1 MDESKILY
9 VDDEKINLMLFEANL
24 KKKYAILTA
33 ENGVSGLK
41 ILSENK
47 DVKVV
52 ISDMKMPNMSGIE
65 FIRRAIET
73 YPDIYFYILT
83 GFEITDQIQEAL
95 NTGMIRKYF
104 KKPFDLNHISTE
116 LDSVL
121 KKYNIL

>member
-65 FIRRAIET
+65 FIKQAIGI